1 MSTKTIAVESGVY
14 RRLSA
19 AKREGESFSNAIS
32 RLLDEVD
39 QAHTGRDIAERLG
52 SIPDL
57 GSDAEAFYRVIRGNR
72 QTETWQHDAV
82 R

>member
-14 RRLSA
+14 RRLAA
-19 AKREGESFSNAIS
+19 AKREGESFSNAIA

-39 QAHTGRDIAERLG
+39 QVYTGRDIAERLEAM
-52 SIPDL
+52 PDL
-57 GSDAEAFYRVIRGNR
+57 GSDAEAFYRVIQENR
-72 QTETWQHDAV
+72 QTETWEHDAV